1 MLRFGRVAASV
12 ALSLTVILVPAVG
25 ARAEVPANDRLRRA
39 IAVDQLPFLARQ
51 DTTEATANGPRFC
64 GNNSSVFYRFTPE
77 RDVAVQA
84 DTFGSRYDTVLT
96 VFTGSRGAFEPVACN
111 DDAAALQSAVR
122 FDARAGTTYYLMVSG
137 CCGSGQDNVG
147 GRLTLGVTSVPM
159 SKPNATV
166 EIQRR
171 ATLHA
176 GGLVRLTA
184 SITCNQR
191 MVVQVVGTLRQL
203 RADNFV
209 ARGSFDDDEV
219 TACPSG
225 RTVVLRAWIDT
236 ETGAAFEE
244 GPAAL
249 IKSAT
254 FATNGFEST
263 FVDIGRTR
271 VRITRA

>member
-1 MLRFGRVAASV
+1 MLRLGRVAASV
-12 ALSLTVILVPAVG
+12 ALSLTVILVPAAG

-39 IAVDQLPFLARQ
+39 IVIDRLPFVARQ

-64 GNNSSVFYRFTPE
+64 GNNSSVFYRFTPA

-84 DTFGSRYDTVLT
+84 DTFGSRYDTVLS

-111 DDAAALQSAVR
+111 DDAAGLQSAVR
-122 FDARAGTTYYLMVSG
+122 FDARAGTTYYLMVSAFG
-137 CCGSGQDNVG
+137 TGQDNVG
-147 GRLTLGVTSVPM
+147 GRLTLGVTRVPT

-191 MVVQVVGTLRQL
+191 LVVQVAGTLRQL
-203 RADNFV
+203 RGDNFV
-209 ARGSFDDDEV
+209 ARGSFDDDDV

-249 IKSAT
+249 IESVT

-263 FVDIGRTR
+263 LADIARTA

>member
-12 ALSLTVILVPAVG
+12 ALSLTVILVPAAG
-25 ARAEVPANDRLRRA
+25 ARADVPANDRLRRA

-51 DTTEATANGPRFC
+51 DTTEATANGPTFC
-64 GNNSSVFYRFTPE
+64 GNNSSVFYRFTPQ

-84 DTFGSRYDTVLT
+84 DTFGSRYDTILT

-111 DDAAALQSAVR
+111 DDAAGLQSAVR
-122 FDARAGTTYYLMVSG
+122 FDARAGTTYYLMVSS
-137 CCGSGQDNVG
+137 CCGSGQDNIG
-147 GRLTLGVTSVPM
+147 GRLTLGVTSIPT
-159 SKPNATV
+159 SKPDATV
-166 EIQRR
+166 QIERR

-191 MVVQVVGTLRQL
+191 SVVQVVGVLRQL
-203 RADNFV
+203 RDDNFV
-209 ARGSFDDDEV
+209 ARGSFDES
-219 TACPSG
+219 TACRSE
-225 RTVVLRAWIDT
+225 RAMELRAWIDT

-249 IKSAT
+249 IQSVT
-254 FATNGFEST
+254 LATNGFEST
-263 FVDIGRTR
+263 LANIPRTA
-271 VRITRA
+271 VRIARA